1 MPPLSVK
8 SVLRNCRPSDA
19 CLSFFLYIFSP
30 PPQYEFILIHV
41 TGSCS
46 RLPSNPLRIACGI
59 VEGSSTLL
67 FNCSEETVQA
77 VNSLNY
83 VLVHF
88 KYYFSL
94 VTNWQFTSSTLVTSA
109 EPGVCDVACMALIS
123 PALQGSLPFSLKSQ
137 CRFAPFLRNFSNASV
152 TFSEWCGKTQSVIS
166 KLIIFAAKCKPY
178 RLFWFSFII

>member
-1 MPPLSVK
+1 M
-8 SVLRNCRPSDA
+8 
-19 CLSFFLYIFSP
+19 
-30 PPQYEFILIHV
+30 
-41 TGSCS
+41 
-46 RLPSNPLRIACGI
+46 
-59 VEGSSTLL
+59 
-67 FNCSEETVQA
+67 QA

-94 VTNWQFTSSTLVTSA
+94 VANWQFTSSTLVTSA